1 MECPPTGRPTSNAL
15 TEVLAR
21 LALGTGPKETPRLW
35 SARRRCLIHRMEE
48 MRSTDGQADA
58 TGLMRLEFQANGD
71 EDFLDSVQPGNPLH
85 ARPSV
90 FTSQLQTTQER
101 LTIKFFTKYETP
113 SYETMC

>member
-1 MECPPTGRPTSNAL
+1 
-15 TEVLAR
+15 
-21 LALGTGPKETPRLW
+21 
-35 SARRRCLIHRMEE
+35 MEE

-101 LTIKFFTKYETP
+101 LTIKFLQSMKLRALRRCVDSTNYDSAHQQRNHSFGGSKP
-113 SYETMC
+113 